1 MKKIIISGIVAGIA
15 VLVLSMLWMNAYG
28 MVFPAVAAE
37 YKTAM
42 FRPWTD
48 PLMTA
53 FFAYPLILGL
63 ALAWA
68 WSRTKSLFKQEEFWK
83 RGTMFGLSV
92 WLIAT
97 IPGMFVT
104 YTSFVVSF
112 PMVLE
117 WTLGGLLYS
126 VVSGIIF
133 AKLNK

>member
-15 VLVLSMLWMNAYG
+15 VLVLSLLWMNVFG
-28 MVFPAVAAE
+28 MAFPAVAAE
-37 YKTAM
+37 YKTSM

-53 FFAYPLILGL
+53 MFAYPFILGI

-68 WSRTKSLFKQEEFWK
+68 WNKAKGLFKQKEFWQ
-83 RGTMFGLSV
+83 RGAMFGASV
-92 WLIAT
+92 WLISS
-97 IPGMFVT
+97 IPGMFIT
-104 YTSFVVSF
+104 YTTFVVSF
-112 PMVLE
+112 AMIME
-117 WTLGGLLYS
+117 WTLGGLLYC